1 MDIGKIKETDVLV
14 IGSGNAA
21 LVAALASHE
30 EGARV
35 AVIERAPEER
45 RGGNTAFAGGIFRC
59 AFRDFDE
66 IRPILTE
73 SPTMPF
79 TKAEVEPYTSDA
91 FHNDL
96 MRVTEG
102 LANPTLSQFLV
113 ETSLP
118 TVSWM
123 ASKGV
128 VWELH
133 LTHGVERK
141 GKFIW
146 RSGTV
151 PVEARGGGRGLVDML
166 FASVERS
173 GIPVIYRTRAVGL
186 LTDQSGTVCGVA
198 AHTPEG
204 RKEFRCKA
212 VVLACGGFEANP
224 EMRARYLGP
233 GWDLVKVRGTRFNTG
248 DGIRMALES
257 GAMPFGHWSGCHAS
271 VIDADAPDVEA
282 ATRESSRYSYPFSIM
297 VNREGERFV
306 DEGEDLQVYTYAKT
320 GRRILEQ
327 PGSLAYQ
334 IFDQKTVSLLRSPY
348 SNSRP
353 VIAQSIEELAESLAI
368 DGERLKR
375 NIENFNRAAQD
386 GEFDP
391 SGRDGK
397 STRGI
402 LPAKSNWAVPL
413 ESPPFYAYAVTCG
426 ITFTYGGCRIDEQGR
441 VLTTEGHSI
450 PGLWAAGEL
459 TGGFFYHN
467 YPSGSGLTRG
477 AVTGRVAGLAA
488 ARYVKGR

>member
-1 MDIGKIKETDVLV
+1 MDIAKINDTDILV

-21 LVAALASHE
+21 LIAALAAHE

-79 TKAEVEPYTSDA
+79 TKAEVEPYTADS
-91 FHNDL
+91 FYNDL
-96 MRVTEG
+96 MRVTESLADPLLSG
-102 LANPTLSQFLV
+102 LLV
-113 ETSLP
+113 EQSLP

-128 VWELH
+128 IWELH
-133 LTHGVERK
+133 QTHAVERK
-141 GKFIW
+141 GKFVW
-146 RSGTV
+146 RTGTV

-166 FASVERS
+166 FDSVNRCE
-173 GIPVIYRTRAVGL
+173 IPVFYQCRAVGL
-186 LTDQSGTVCGVA
+186 LSDQSGAVNGVVVR
-198 AHTPEG
+198 TPEG
-204 RKEFRCKA
+204 KKELRSKG
-212 VVLACGGFEANP
+212 VILGCGGFEANS
-224 EMRARYLGP
+224 EMRARYLGR
-233 GWDLVKVRGTRFNTG
+233 GWDLVKVRGTRYNTG
-248 DGIRMALES
+248 DGIQMAFEL

-271 VIDADAPDVEA
+271 VIDAEAPDVEA
-282 ATRESSRYSYPFSIM
+282 ATNESSRYSYPFCVM

-327 PGSLAYQ
+327 PGSIAYQ
-334 IFDQKTVSLLRSPY
+334 IFDQKTVPLLRTAY
-348 SNSRP
+348 TNSRP
-353 VIAQSIEELAESLAI
+353 LVAQNIEELADGLAI

-375 NIENFNRAAQD
+375 TVESFNRAIQD

-391 SGRDGK
+391 SKRDGK
-397 STRGI
+397 RTHGI
-402 LPAKSNWAVPL
+402 MPAKSNWAVPV
-413 ESPPFYAYAVTCG
+413 ESPPFYAYAVACG
-426 ITFTYGGCRIDEQGR
+426 ITFTYGGCRIDSQCR
-441 VLTTEGHSI
+441 VLTAEERPI

-467 YPSGSGLTRG
+467 YPSGSGLMRG
-477 AVTGRVAGLAA
+477 AMTGRLAGVSAA
-488 ARYVKGR
+488 KYAKGR